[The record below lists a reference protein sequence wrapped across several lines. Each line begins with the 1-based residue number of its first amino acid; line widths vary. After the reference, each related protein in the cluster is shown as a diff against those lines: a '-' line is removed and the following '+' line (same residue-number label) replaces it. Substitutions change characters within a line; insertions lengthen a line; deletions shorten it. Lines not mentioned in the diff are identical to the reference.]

1 MIDNNSTDNPLSILE
16 PYIKCGLVTYSS
28 REERHK
34 QSKILVETYGS
45 PEAQTYTWLINAD
58 LDEFWFATQ
67 RGSTLKSELAN
78 PALPFAYAD
87 AIVGLWY
94 VFGPSG
100 HVRQPASVRRSN
112 LLRVPKQNNG
122 TTRTKWIAK
131 PSRIDQSKIRLHWM
145 DSMSSNAVTD
155 LQGRIRLHHYPVQS
169 REFFEKVKMTRG
181 DAASLRAD
189 TARTWAYFDNYAKA
203 ATLEDRTLA
212 DLLDA

>member
-78 PALPFAYAD
+78 PALPFADAD

-100 HVRQPASVRRSN
+100 KSGNQPPFADPTSCDVLDRAMTPSGLPSPRASTSPRFDCT
-112 LLRVPKQNNG
+112 G
-122 TTRTKWIAK
+122 WIA
-131 PSRIDQSKIRLHWM
+131 
-145 DSMSSNAVTD
+145 
-155 LQGRIRLHHYPVQS
+155 
-169 REFFEKVKMTRG
+169 
-181 DAASLRAD
+181 
-189 TARTWAYFDNYAKA
+189 
-203 ATLEDRTLA
+203 
-212 DLLDA
+212 